1 MLRRKKIY
9 LVTALGFLAI
19 IFLGACLLGMPI
31 CNNKQ
36 LEFSDAIFISTSA
49 VCVNGYT
56 TQIIS
61 EQFTGIG
68 QFILLLLVQI
78 GALGFMSFI
87 VFTLTITNK
96 KMRISDTVIAGDS
109 INENIYSHIRTRIKN
124 IFKYT
129 FGIEGL
135 GAIFLS
141 LRFIQIYGLKTGIWY
156 GIFHSV
162 TAFCNAGFDILP
174 GNNSLISF
182 NGDIYINSILILLM
196 FLGGIGFLVIED
208 IISCFSYKKNKKLS
222 LQSKLVI
229 RTSIIL
235 IVFSLILAKIFE
247 PNIKFM
253 ENIFT
258 SITLRTTGFTIVNVA
273 NFQNTTKFLYC
284 ILMLIGGAPGST
296 SGGIRESVV
305 AILFLVVFGT
315 LRKKKEITVLYRKI
329 DESVIKKAI
338 TIFILSVSIIFLGT
352 MAIMDCEQLGLEDT
366 LFHTI
371 GAFSEVGLSYIDFSS
386 FSNLGQVII
395 IAIMYIGRIG
405 PVAATSLLIFDKKE
419 RQDIS
424 YPNANVIL

>member
-1 MLRRKKIY
+1 MLKRKKIY
-9 LVTALGFLAI
+9 LVTALGFLVK
-19 IFLGACLLGMPI
+19 IFLGAILLGMPI
-31 CNNKQ
+31 CNNRNLK
-36 LEFSDAIFISTSA
+36 FSDAIFISTSA

-56 TQIIS
+56 VQTIS
-61 EQFTGIG
+61 EQFTGFG

-87 VFTLTITNK
+87 VFILTITNK
-96 KMRISDTVIAGDS
+96 KIRISDTVIAGDS

-141 LRFIQIYGLKTGIWY
+141 LRFIQIYGLKQGVWY
-156 GIFHSV
+156 GIFHSI

-174 GNNSLISF
+174 GENSLLALK
-182 NGDIYINSILILLM
+182 NDVYINSILIMLM

-208 IISCFSYKKNKKLS
+208 VISCFSFKKNKKLS
-222 LQSKLVI
+222 FQSRLVLK
-229 RTSIIL
+229 TTFVL
-235 IVFSLILAKIFE
+235 IFFSLILTKIFE
-247 PNIKFM
+247 PNLKFL
-253 ENIFT
+253 ENLFMG
-258 SITLRTTGFTIVNVA
+258 ITLRTTGFSIASVA
-273 NFQNTTKFLYC
+273 NFQNTTKLLYC

-305 AILFLVVFGT
+305 AILFLVVSST
-315 LRKKKEITVLYRKI
+315 LRKKKEVTCFYRRI
-329 DESVIKKAI
+329 DDSVIKKSI
-338 TIFILSVSIIFLGT
+338 TIVILSALIILIGT
-352 MAIMDCEQLGLEDT
+352 MIIMNSEHLGLEDT

-371 GAFSEVGLSYIDFSS
+371 GAFSEVGLSYIDFNS
-386 FSNLGQVII
+386 FSEFGQIVIMV
-395 IAIMYIGRIG
+395 IMYIGRIG
-405 PVAATSLLIFDKKE
+405 PISAASLLVIDKKE

>member
-1 MLRRKKIY
+1 MLRRKRIY

-19 IFLGACLLGMPI
+19 IFLGACLLAMPI
-31 CNNKQ
+31 CNNKK

-87 VFTLTITNK
+87 VFSLTITNK
-96 KMRISDTVIAGDS
+96 KIRISDTVIAGDS
-109 INENIYSHIRTRIKN
+109 INENIYSNIRKRIKN

-129 FGIEGL
+129 FGLEGL

-141 LRFIQIYGLKTGIWY
+141 LRFIQIYGLKKGIWY

-174 GNNSLISF
+174 GNVSLISIK
-182 NGDIYINSILILLM
+182 NDVYINSILIFLM
-196 FLGGIGFLVIED
+196 FIGGIGFLVIED
-208 IISCFSYKKNKKLS
+208 VISCFSYKKNKKLS
-222 LQSKLVI
+222 IQSRLVLK
-229 RTSIIL
+229 TSIIL
-235 IVFSLILAKIFE
+235 ISLSLILSKLYE
-247 PNIKFM
+247 PNIKFL
-253 ENIFT
+253 ENLFT

-273 NFQNTTKFLYC
+273 NFQNTTKLLYC
-284 ILMLIGGAPGST
+284 VLMLIGGAPGST

-305 AILFLVVFGT
+305 AILILVVFGT
-315 LRKKKEITVLYRKI
+315 LRKKKEVTVFYRKI
-329 DESVIKKAI
+329 DDSVIKKAI
-338 TIFILSVSIIFLGT
+338 TIFILSLSIILIGT
-352 MAIMDCEQLGLEDT
+352 MLIMSSEQLGLEDT
-366 LFHTI
+366 LFHII
-371 GAFSEVGLSYIDFSS
+371 GAFSEVGLSYIDFNN
-386 FSNLGQVII
+386 FSILGQVII
-395 IAIMYIGRIG
+395 ITIMYTGRIG
-405 PVAATSLLIFDKKE
+405 PITAASLLVIDKKE